1 MTRIKICGLT
11 QPQHALAAAR
21 AGADFIGLVF
31 ASSSRQVSLAQA
43 LPVVDAVHNLKNRP
57 AIVGVFVN
65 RPVEEINRIAEQCHL
80 DYVQLSGNEHW
91 QYCRQI
97 ERPVIKAIHI
107 TRTGNASEA
116 GNDRQANINHILDRI
131 TEGYQLLS
139 PEKLICLL
147 DSKVGNAYGG
157 TGQTYD
163 WQLAREAAARFPVII
178 AGGLTPANV
187 SKLVAEVQPW
197 GVDVASGVES
207 NGGKDEA
214 KIVAFIEAVRRAE
227 TEVHG

>member
-11 QPQHALAAAR
+11 EPQHALAAAR

-31 ASSSRQVSLAQA
+31 APSSRQVSVAQA
-43 LPVVDAVHNLKNRP
+43 LPVVEAVHRLKNRP

-65 RPVEEINRIAEQCHL
+65 LVAEEVNRIAEQCHL
-80 DYVQLSGNEHW
+80 DRVQLSGDESW

-97 ERPVIKAIHI
+97 EKPVIKAIHI
-107 TRTGNASEA
+107 TRA
-116 GNDRQANINHILDRI
+116 GGERLLLIRSILDRI
-131 TEGYQLLS
+131 AEGYQLLS
-139 PEKLICLL
+139 PEKLLCLL

-163 WQLAREAAARFPVII
+163 WQLAREIAARFPVII
-178 AGGLTPANV
+178 AGGLTPQNV
-187 SKLVAEVQPW
+187 GTLVQEVQPW

-214 KIVAFIEAVRRAE
+214 KIVAFIEAVRQVEARVV
-227 TEVHG
+227 TGGS